1 MTKAV
6 ATQGAT
12 SLGAYLKSKTNQI
25 AVALPKHLDAD
36 RMIRLAMTCVSQNKD
51 LRDASMSSVLRAVL
65 LASQTGLE
73 IGVGGQAYLVP
84 YNNRTSGE
92 KEAQFVPGWQGL
104 VDLVSRSGRATVWT
118 GAVFKGDE
126 FDWALGDQPFVRHR
140 PGGENDEEKLTH
152 VYAVG
157 RVNGSHHPVIEVWTR
172 ERVVK
177 HRNKFNKVGTR
188 HYSFANFEM
197 YARKVALLQVLKYMP
212 KSIEMQRAIVAD
224 HASTNGTTPQI
235 LDGDFLPID
244 DLNPPADDSGES
256 ASQTAT
262 AEPAAKPALPEE
274 QFAAKLDEA
283 RKLITSMKKTASQY
297 VAMLE
302 TKHTLT
308 DEQQAAIRKIEAD
321 MNVDGS
327 KE

>member
-1 MTKAV
+1 MTTAV

-25 AVALPKHLDAD
+25 AAALPKHLDAD

-84 YNNRTSGE
+84 YKNRDGE

-104 VDLVSRSGRATVWT
+104 VDLVSRSSRATVWT
-118 GAVFKGDE
+118 GAVFEGDE
-126 FDWALGDQPFVRHR
+126 FDWALGDRPFVRHR
-140 PGGENDEEKLTH
+140 PAGENDESKLTH

-157 RVNGSHHPVIEVWTR
+157 RVNGSEYPVIEVWTK

-177 HRNKFNKVGTR
+177 HRNKFNKVGNR
-188 HYSFANFEM
+188 HYSFTNFEM

-212 KSIEMQRAIVAD
+212 KSIEMQRAIAAD
-224 HASTNGTTPQI
+224 HESTSGNPTPFI
-235 LDGDFLPID
+235 DGDFTPVEM
-244 DLNPPADDSGES
+244 LNPADD
-256 ASQTAT
+256 TAQDVQQGT
-262 AEPAAKPALPEE
+262 PAAKPELTADE
-274 QFAAKLDEA
+274 FAASLPKWK
-283 RKLITSMKKTASQY
+283 KLIDDRKQTASQIITM
-297 VAMLE
+297 VS
-302 TKHTLT
+302 TRNTLT
-308 DEQQAAIRKIEAD
+308 EDQQASIRKIEAEST
-321 MNVDGS
+321 G
-327 KE
+327 E